1 MSTIGTNVGAINA
14 SFFLTTNS
22 EALQRNLRRL
32 SSGSRLAEPSDD
44 AAGVA
49 VSGKMDAAI
58 KRMIAAV
65 EGAQNMIS
73 FAQTTDG
80 FLKTL
85 QEQLTRMSELAQRA
99 TNGAFGSA
107 DRANYNEEFT
117 RLRDQIG
124 SMLSNAQFNSTNVF
138 GNDTISV
145 AINAQGTTDT
155 FQLVNITQLAALG
168 IASSSIETT
177 TNALSAISAVASALQ
192 TITTSRA
199 RVNADISKFNF
210 HIQNLRTE
218 RINVEAA
225 NSRIKDL
232 DVAAESTQLS
242 KNNILL
248 QSATAM
254 LAQANT
260 AQQQVLQLLRGG

>member
-1 MSTIGTNVGAINA
+1 
-14 SFFLTTNS
+14 
-22 EALQRNLRRL
+22 
-32 SSGSRLAEPSDD
+32 
-44 AAGVA
+44 
-49 VSGKMDAAI
+49 
-58 KRMIAAV
+58 
-65 EGAQNMIS
+65 
-73 FAQTTDG
+73 
-80 FLKTL
+80 
-85 QEQLTRMSELAQRA
+85 
-99 TNGAFGSA
+99 
-107 DRANYNEEFT
+107 
-117 RLRDQIG
+117 
-124 SMLSNAQFNSTNVF
+124 MLSNAQFNSTNVF
-138 GNDTISV
+138 GNSTISV

-155 FQLVNITQLAALG
+155 FQLVNITQLTALG